1 MKSEIDLID
10 NVLRKIVI
18 PRYDAIID
26 VKVGYY
32 EQANFFH
39 VTIFVDP
46 DISNSEAG
54 KIVKDT
60 ETLYKM
66 ITGKPSVM
74 VNFTKSK
81 KNERP

>member
-54 KIVKDT
+54 KIVNDT

-66 ITGKPSVM
+66 ITGEPSIM
-74 VNFTKSK
+74 VDFTKSK
-81 KNERP
+81 KMKDG